1 MTVTRAP
8 AELWTAAICA
18 AADRHTMDRL
28 GIPSGLLMERAAL
41 CVSQEVAALRGST
54 GLPVLVLCGPG
65 NNGGDGLAVARQ
77 LFGWEIPAQAILC
90 TDKHNDAVAQQLAL
104 CRSFGVTV
112 HEGWP
117 ADAPGK
123 ALVVD
128 GLLGTGSRGA
138 PRGAIGEAL
147 ARQVSIEGPRV
158 AIDLPTGLDADTG
171 EVHERAFAADVT
183 VTFVRSKPG
192 LHVTPGRGHAGRVV
206 VADIGLLGEPDRDRT
221 HALVDPGF
229 VGRLL
234 SRLPEGAHKGQ
245 RGHLGIVG
253 GSAGTPGAAV
263 LAGAGALRGG
273 TGLVTI
279 ASRDPV
285 VAEQIVA
292 HRPEVMVVARDDAA
306 LAPRADALCVGP
318 GLTDPADRVGLEALW
333 RGEGRPMIVD
343 ASGLDA
349 VPLGANGE
357 PPPAG
362 ARVITPHPGEA
373 ARLLARAEPDGG
385 WTGATVQAQRI
396 AAARA
401 LSWHTGGVAVLKGE
415 GTIVADPMGN
425 GVQPGAPE
433 EIVVSI
439 VVSGGPGLATAG
451 SGDVLAGLLGGLLA
465 RGLPGGAAACVAA
478 YVHGLAGERMDVD
491 GAVAMDVAD
500 ALGGAMAFVQT
511 REGRVH
517 SRWPGLRRG

>member
-1 MTVTRAP
+1 MAVTRASS
-8 AELWTAAICA
+8 ELWTAEISA
-18 AADRHTMDRL
+18 AADRHTMERL
-28 GIPSGLLMERAAL
+28 GIPSPLLMERAAL
-41 CVSQEVAALRGST
+41 CVAQEVAALRDGT

-77 LFGWEIPAQAILC
+77 LFGWEIPAQAVLC
-90 TDKHNDAVAQQLAL
+90 TERHNDAVAQQLAL

-117 ADAPGK
+117 QDAPTT

-128 GLLGTGSRGA
+128 ALLGTGSRGA
-138 PRGAIGEAL
+138 PRGPIASAL

-158 AIDLPTGLDADTG
+158 AVDLPTGLDADTG
-171 EVHERAFAADVT
+171 EVHDGALAADVT

-192 LHVTPGRGHAGRVV
+192 LHVTPGRAHAGRVV

-234 SRLPEGAHKGQ
+234 SRLPAGAHKGQ

-263 LAGAGALRGG
+263 LAAAGALRGG

-285 VAEQIVA
+285 VAEQLLA
-292 HRPEVMVVARDDAA
+292 HRPEVMVTVRDDAN
-306 LAPRADALCVGP
+306 LLPRADALCVGP
-318 GLTDPADRVGLEALW
+318 GLTDPADQAGIAELW
-333 RGEGRPMIVD
+333 QRERRPMIVD
-343 ASGLDA
+343 ASGLD
-349 VPLGANGE
+349 VLPLGAEGQ
-357 PPPAG
+357 ALATG
-362 ARVITPHPGEA
+362 RVITPHPGEA
-373 ARLLARAEPDGG
+373 ARLLARADADAG
-385 WTGATVQAQRI
+385 WSGATVQGRRI

-401 LSWHTGGVAVLKGE
+401 LAWHTGAVTVLKGE
-415 GTIVADPMGN
+415 GTVVADPMGN
-425 GVQPGAPE
+425 GVRPEQPDQ
-433 EIVVSI
+433 IVASL

-465 RGLPGGAAACVAA
+465 RGVPAGPAACAAA
-478 YVHGLAGERMDVD
+478 YVHGLAGERMTVD

-500 ALGGAMAFVQT
+500 AIGETMALLRT
-511 REGRVH
+511 RAGRH
-517 SRWPGLRRG
+517 HPRWPELRRG

>member
-8 AELWTAAICA
+8 AELWTAAISA
-18 AADRHTMDRL
+18 AADRHTMERL
-28 GIPSGLLMERAAL
+28 GIPSPLLMERAAL
-41 CVSQEVAALRGST
+41 CVSQEVAALRAGT

-77 LFGWEIPAQAILC
+77 LFGWEIPAQAVLC
-90 TDKHNDAVAQQLAL
+90 TDTHNDAVAQQLAL

-117 ADAPGK
+117 ALTGT

-147 ARQVSIEGPRV
+147 ARQASIEGPRV
-158 AIDLPTGLDADTG
+158 AIDLPTGIDADTG
-171 EVHERAFAADVT
+171 EVFDGAFAADVT

-206 VADIGLLGEPDRDRT
+206 VGDIGLLGEPDRDRT

-229 VGRLL
+229 VGRVL
-234 SRLPEGAHKGQ
+234 SRLPAGAHKGQ
-245 RGHLGIVG
+245 RGHLGVVG

-263 LAGAGALRGG
+263 LAAAGALRSG

-292 HRPEVMVVARDDAA
+292 HRPEVMVIARDDAA
-306 LAPRADALCVGP
+306 LLPRADALCVGP

-333 RGEGRPMIVD
+333 RDESRPMVVD
-343 ASGLDA
+343 ASGLDE
-349 VPLGANGE
+349 VPLGANGK
-357 PPPAG
+357 PCQAG
-362 ARVITPHPGEA
+362 PRVITPHPGEA
-373 ARLLARAEPDGG
+373 ARLLARAEPDGDWDG
-385 WTGATVQAQRI
+385 GKVVAQRI

-401 LSWHTGGVAVLKGE
+401 LAWHTGAVAVLKGE
-415 GTIVADPMGN
+415 GTIVADPLGN
-425 GVQPGAPE
+425 GVRPEAPE
-433 EIVVSI
+433 QIVVSI
-439 VVSGGPGLATAG
+439 VVTGGPGLATAG
-451 SGDVLAGLLGGLLA
+451 SGDVLAGLVGGLLA
-465 RGLPGGAAACVAA
+465 RGLPGAAAACVGA
-478 YVHGLAGERMDVD
+478 YVHGLAGERMHVD

-500 ALGGAMAFVQT
+500 ALGDAMAFVRS
-511 REGRVH
+511 REGRGH
-517 SRWPGLRRG
+517 ARWPGLRRG

>member
-8 AELWTAAICA
+8 AELWTAAISA

-28 GIPSGLLMERAAL
+28 GIPSPLLMERAAL
-41 CVSQEVAALRGST
+41 CVSQEVAALRGGT

-77 LFGWEIPAQAILC
+77 LFGWEIPAQAVLC
-90 TDKHNDAVAQQLAL
+90 TDQHNDAVAQQLAL

-112 HEGWP
+112 HQGWP
-117 ADAPGK
+117 DVRGT

-147 ARQVSIEGPRV
+147 ARQASIAGPRV

-171 EVHERAFAADVT
+171 EVHDGAFAADVT

-229 VGRLL
+229 VARLL
-234 SRLPEGAHKGQ
+234 ARLPAGAHKGQ

-263 LAGAGALRGG
+263 LAAAGALRGG

-306 LAPRADALCVGP
+306 LLPRADALCVGP
-318 GLTDPADRVGLEALW
+318 GLTDAADRIGLEALW
-333 RGEGRPMIVD
+333 RNERRPMVVD
-343 ASGLDA
+343 ASGLDE
-349 VPLGANGE
+349 VPLGADGQ
-357 PPPAG
+357 PSDS

-373 ARLLARAEPDGG
+373 ARLLARAEPDEG
-385 WTGATVQAQRI
+385 WDGASVQAQRI

-401 LSWHTGGVAVLKGE
+401 LAWHAGAVTVLKGE

-425 GVQPGAPE
+425 GVRPGARQ

-451 SGDVLAGLLGGLLA
+451 SGDVLAGLVGGLLA
-465 RGLPGGAAACVAA
+465 RGLPAAAAGCVGA
-478 YVHGLAGERMDVD
+478 YVHGLAGERMGVD

-500 ALGGAMAFVQT
+500 ALGEAMAFVQS